1 MLPPGCPP
9 GYVRHFMSCYMFANT
24 TANWVDAEKI
34 CQRTHPLSHLVAME
48 TQDEEEFIIKYRNY
62 NSAYW
67 SSAYLW
73 TGANDMAQ
81 EGRWTWVGTGK
92 PLGYTNWRP
101 NEPNNHNLNQHC
113 IYFGASAHS
122 HGWDDW
128 HCYAARLNFVC
139 EITLMA

>member
-62 NSAYW
+62 NS
-67 SSAYLW
+67 
-73 TGANDMAQ
+73 G
-81 EGRWTWVGTGK
+81 EFKV
-92 PLGYTNWRP
+92 
-101 NEPNNHNLNQHC
+101 
-113 IYFGASAHS
+113 
-122 HGWDDW
+122 
-128 HCYAARLNFVC
+128 
-139 EITLMA
+139 